1 MSRTTQEIIGLALL
15 TLSLIG
21 IALLSG
27 LMPVLNLS
35 PRTASSLAFDLA
47 VLAVLGA
54 VLLVLAIRQGGVSW
68 KGSLT
73 VALALTAVILI
84 VLYIPL
90 WYFNWYLPARNPL
103 FVR

>member
-1 MSRTTQEIIGLALL
+1 MSRATQEVLGLVL
-15 TLSLIG
+15 LSLSLVG

-27 LMPVLNLS
+27 LMPVLGLP
-35 PRTASSLAFDLA
+35 PRTASSLAFNLA
-47 VLAVLGA
+47 VVAVLGA
-54 VLLVLAIRQGGVSW
+54 VLLVLAIRQSGVSW

-84 VLYIPL
+84 FLYIPL

-103 FVR
+103 FIR